1 MAAKG
6 HFEATLVTQLIKLEE
21 NINLS
26 FPGSNTFVELIL
38 QDLAHHSSPIPLTLP
53 PPSTVR

>member
-6 HFEATLVTQLIKLEE
+6 HFEATLVTQLIKLEQ
-21 NINLS
+21 NINL
-26 FPGSNTFVELIL
+26 FPGSNTFLVLIL
-38 QDLAHHSSPIPLTLP
+38 HDLAHHSSPIPLILP